1 MNLLIIFL
9 SVVIIS
15 FSTILHADGDH
26 KAPSIKDGAA
36 KAFEDGDFSLTEKA
50 EKRLGIQWLKLEGSG
65 PWKVPADTV
74 LSIKFTKAAYR
85 KFEGRITL
93 VILNPIKKED
103 NHYWI
108 SSPDL
113 QEGDTVAIKGVKYL
127 RLTELD
133 LFQGA
138 VDSCG

>member
-1 MNLLIIFL
+1 MKTILLI
-9 SVVIIS
+9 SS
-15 FSTILHADGDH
+15 ILILFITTLTFADGDH
-26 KAPSIKDGAA
+26 SAPATKDGAA
-36 KAFEDGDFSLTEKA
+36 KALEEGEFSITEKA
-50 EKRLGIQWLKLEGSG
+50 EKRLGIQWSVLQGAG
-65 PWKVPADTV
+65 PWRVPAESV
-74 LSIKFTKAAYR
+74 INIKFTKAAYR

-93 VILNPIKKED
+93 IILDKIKKD
-103 NHYWI
+103 GDSYWI

-113 QEGDTVAIKGVKYL
+113 QEGDAIAIKGVKFL

>member
-1 MNLLIIFL
+1 MRTFFVLFSFIIL
-9 SVVIIS
+9 SITS
-15 FSTILHADGDH
+15 QLHADGDH
-26 KAPSIKDGAA
+26 SAPANKNGAA
-36 KAFEDGDFSLTEKA
+36 SAFEEGEFSVSEKA
-50 EKRLGIQWLKLEGSG
+50 EKRLGIQWMVLQGTG
-65 PWKVPADTV
+65 PWKVSAEAV
-74 LSIKFTKAAYR
+74 LNVKFTKAAYR

-93 VILNPIKKED
+93 IILDKVTKEAD
-103 NHYWI
+103 SYWI

-113 QEGDTVAIKGVKYL
+113 QEGDAVAIKGVKFL

>member
-1 MNLLIIFL
+1 MKKLILISSMLIL
-9 SVVIIS
+9 SITTSS
-15 FSTILHADGDH
+15 FADGDH
-26 KAPSIKDGAA
+26 SAPATKDGAA
-36 KAFEDGDFSLTEKA
+36 KALEEGEFSITEKA
-50 EKRLGIQWLKLEGSG
+50 EKRLGIQWLVLQGSG
-65 PWKVPADTV
+65 PWKVPSDTV
-74 LSIKFTKAAYR
+74 LSIKFTKASYR

-93 VILNPIKKED
+93 IILDKIKKEGD
-103 NHYWI
+103 FYWI

-113 QEGDTVAIKGVKYL
+113 QEGDAVAIKGVKYL

>member
-1 MNLLIIFL
+1 MKFAIQL
-9 SVVIIS
+9 SCLVLVL
-15 FSTILHADGDH
+15 STSLFADGDH
-26 KAPSIKDGAA
+26 SAPPTKDGAA
-36 KAFEDGDFSLTEKA
+36 KAFEDGDFAVSDRA
-50 EKRLGIQWLKLEGSG
+50 EKRLGIQWLSLKGAKS
-65 PWKVPADTV
+65 WRVPAEAI

-93 VILNPIKKED
+93 IILESVRKD
-103 NHYWI
+103 GDHYI
-108 SSPDL
+108 ITSPDL
-113 QEGDTVAIKGVKYL
+113 QEGDSIAVKGVKYL